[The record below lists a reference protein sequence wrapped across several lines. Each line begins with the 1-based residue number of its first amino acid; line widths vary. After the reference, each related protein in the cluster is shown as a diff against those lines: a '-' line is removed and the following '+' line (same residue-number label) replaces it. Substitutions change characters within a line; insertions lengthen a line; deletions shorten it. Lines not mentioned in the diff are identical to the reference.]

1 MSRKKLLNFVS
12 IGQAQKMKLLIHT
25 HELNI
30 AKEQDKWL
38 LERDQKK
45 DSSYRRKVTKE
56 NTVCCRRQCR
66 IVRRVSRDG

>member
-1 MSRKKLLNFVS
+1 MALFKPHNEQEEIIKCC

-30 AKEQDKWL
+30 AKEQHKRL

-45 DSSYRRKVTKE
+45 DSS
-56 NTVCCRRQCR
+56 C
-66 IVRRVSRDG
+66 